1 CVWLGIGSSGGAIT
15 CSGNAGSRTV
25 GRITSSRERGVHLLG
40 ISSFRTA
47 REAGSACIESA
58 RLWTTQRQIIRIIR
72 TGRAV
77 YFALYWGE
85 TLPESR
91 KPAVLS
97 QESNEGFIHNKLFTH
112 SVGVER
118 KMARMTPFK
127 RQEAVCR
134 DNIQEAQCELKG
146 QEGTVLYESVYRK
159 KVRPWKVNLH
169 NLYFDRNEHLP
180 RSV

>member
-1 CVWLGIGSSGGAIT
+1 V
-15 CSGNAGSRTV
+15 SRTV

-47 REAGSACIESA
+47 RKAGSACIESA
-58 RLWTTQRQIIRIIR
+58 RLWTTQRQIIR

-85 TLPESR
+85 TLPEAR

-97 QESNEGFIHNKLFTH
+97 QESNEGFMHNKLFTH

-118 KMARMTPFK
+118 KKAENDTVPEARS
-127 RQEAVCR
+127 C
-134 DNIQEAQCELKG
+134 L
-146 QEGTVLYESVYRK
+146 
-159 KVRPWKVNLH
+159 
-169 NLYFDRNEHLP
+169 
-180 RSV
+180 